1 MLSSVE
7 DSPVCPLRIS
17 PGKES
22 VLAFCI
28 KRLEN
33 LPMVPSAVPQVSSV
47 DLGPA
52 ENAQLRLHGDWGN
65 WMERQ

>member
-1 MLSSVE
+1 MPSSVE
-7 DSPVCPLRIS
+7 NSPVCLLRIS

-28 KRLEN
+28 KNLEN
-33 LPMVPSAVPQVSSV
+33 LPMGPSVVPQVASV

-52 ENAQLRLHGDWGN
+52 ANAQLRLHGDGGN
-65 WMERQ
+65 WMERG